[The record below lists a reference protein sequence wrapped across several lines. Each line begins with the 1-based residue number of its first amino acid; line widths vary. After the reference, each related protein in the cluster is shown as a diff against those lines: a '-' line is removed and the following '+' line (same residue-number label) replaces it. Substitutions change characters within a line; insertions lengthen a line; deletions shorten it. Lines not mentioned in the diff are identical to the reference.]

1 MSDRRDRN
9 AALEGRRILVTGA
22 ASGIGLKTVEVFV
35 AAGADVVL
43 LDRNAHAVTAAASQL
58 GKRGLVADIGNFAE
72 LELAVHESADL
83 MHGLDGIV
91 NMAGITIGKPL
102 EDTSLADWDRVIR
115 INLTGTFN
123 VLKAAVPL
131 LLQCQKPTVVTVA
144 SSMGLSPTGRDPA
157 YTASKGG
164 VIALTKA
171 IAASHAPRLRANVI
185 CPGAVNTPMLRAT
198 VSDEAL
204 ANIVRQ
210 NPMKRIAEPEEVAE
224 AALFLTSDASSYI
237 TGTALAV
244 EGGRILH

>member
-1 MSDRRDRN
+1 MTDRRDRN

-22 ASGIGLKTVEVFV
+22 ASGIGLKTAEVFV

-43 LDRNAHAVTAAASQL
+43 LDRNADAVT
-58 GKRGLVADIGNFAE
+58 
-72 LELAVHESADL
+72 
-83 MHGLDGIV
+83 
-91 NMAGITIGKPL
+91 
-102 EDTSLADWDRVIR
+102 
-115 INLTGTFN
+115 
-123 VLKAAVPL
+123 

-144 SSMGLSPTGRDPA
+144 SSMALSPTGSDPA

-171 IAASHAPRLRANVI
+171 VAASHAPRLRANVI
-185 CPGAVNTPMLRAT
+185 CPGATNTPMLRAT
-198 VSDEAL
+198 VGDEVL

-210 NPMKRIAEPEEVAE
+210 NPMKRIAEPEELAE

-244 EGGRILH
+244 AGGRVLH

>member
-1 MSDRRDRN
+1 MTDRRDRN

-22 ASGIGLKTVEVFV
+22 ASGIGLKTAEVFV

-43 LDRNAHAVTAAASQL
+43 LDRNADAVTAAAAQL
-58 GKRGLVADIGNFAE
+58 GKPGLAADVGNFDE
-72 LELAVHESADL
+72 LERAVHAAAER

-91 NMAGITIGKPL
+91 NMAGITIGKSL

-123 VLKAAVPL
+123 VFKAAVPL

-144 SSMGLSPTGRDPA
+144 SSMALSPTGSDPA

-185 CPGAVNTPMLRAT
+185 CPGATNTPMLRAT
-198 VSDEAL
+198 VGDEVL

-210 NPMKRIAEPEEVAE
+210 NPMKRIAEPEELAE

-244 EGGRILH
+244 AGGRVLH